1 MNRKLLLA
9 TLPLFALAAC
19 DNSPKGSTTTKLD
32 AVEVQPG
39 TISDAM
45 IILDDAAGD
54 GTAIDTSVPKDDS
67 AKAAP
72 KQDEADDDAAG
83 EDGGEGEALSAPVAK
98 KADAPT
104 PAKKAGE

>member
-9 TLPLFALAAC
+9 TLPLLALAAC
-19 DNSPKGSTTTKLD
+19 DTGPKGSTTTKLD

-39 TISDAM
+39 TISDSM
-45 IILDDAAGD
+45 IILDDAAAD
-54 GTAIDTSVPKDDS
+54 GTAIDTSVPAS
-67 AKAAP
+67 GAAKTAA
-72 KQDEADDDAAG
+72 KQEEADDDAPG

-98 KADAPT
+98 KADTPA